1 MGIFSYLCQ
10 KQMESV
16 SITYFP
22 RKESLDWP
30 STKMLQWDNTL
41 ILVFAA

>member
-1 MGIFSYLCQ
+1 MGLFSCLCQ

-16 SITYFP
+16 SITYFS
-22 RKESLDWP
+22 RKESLDWR

-41 ILVFAA
+41 ILGFAA